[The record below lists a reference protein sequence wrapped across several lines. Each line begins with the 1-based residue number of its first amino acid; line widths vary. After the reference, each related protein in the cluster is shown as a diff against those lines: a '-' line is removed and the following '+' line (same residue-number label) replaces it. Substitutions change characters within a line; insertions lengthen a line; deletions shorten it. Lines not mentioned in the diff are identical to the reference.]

1 MIPKSFAEIK
11 KLKELLKT
19 LQGSGEA
26 TTRIRMEVGR
36 AIKKIQTERSAAR
49 TAPDVNIE
57 QPLSL
62 FESSFEKSA
71 ALGDKWKPPW
81 DQTWKPQ
88 HAGIK
93 QTEQDILSPRAFDVN
108 LNSYSP
114 LSV

>member
-1 MIPKSFAEIK
+1 MSFAEIQ

-62 FESSFEKSA
+62 FESSFDSSFKDVKFS
-71 ALGDKWKPPW
+71 
-81 DQTWKPQ
+81 
-88 HAGIK
+88 
-93 QTEQDILSPRAFDVN
+93 LSIDCIPVSLTKD
-108 LNSYSP
+108 
-114 LSV
+114 